1 MASSNPGS
9 SGNAIITVRPDPP
22 SPELIKIITHGH
34 YATNAERKKKYYL
47 MIINKL
53 SQQAG
58 NHGIPYGIIKQLTT
72 TMGKLGKADQ
82 LPNLISILEE
92 YRSRVG
98 MAPLALGGSRKHRST
113 RRRLPHRSKATKKRR
128 SQ

>member
-1 MASSNPGS
+1 MASSNSGS
-9 SGNAIITVRPDPP
+9 SGNAVITVRPDPP
-22 SPELIKIITHGH
+22 SSELIEIINNSH
-34 YATNAERKKKYYL
+34 YAERKKAHYL
-47 MIINKL
+47 MILTKL

-58 NHGIPYGIIKQLTT
+58 SHGIPYGIIKQLTT

-98 MAPLALGGSRKHRST
+98 MAPLALGGSRKRRST
-113 RRRLPHRSKATKKRR
+113 RRRRSKATKKRR